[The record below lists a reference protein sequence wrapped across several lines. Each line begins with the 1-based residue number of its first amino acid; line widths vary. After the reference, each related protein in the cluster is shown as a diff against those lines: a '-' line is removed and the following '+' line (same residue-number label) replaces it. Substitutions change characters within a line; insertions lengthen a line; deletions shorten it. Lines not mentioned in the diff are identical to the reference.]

1 MKIFMLIKQL
11 NNTELYR
18 KGTKDSY
25 IRIPNNVDWKVI
37 FNKSNEFQ
45 CFMDKRDGEVFEIR
59 HRERDVNGNIE
70 HRYDK
75 LGDYYRKYGFN
86 AGDAILFERR
96 SSLDNDEYYI
106 DHVKFNSIF
115 MLKSRRGFEL
125 LSGDLNSINKHDN
138 NIIINEIGWFKKKAN
153 SKNETLFYDLLIDG
167 KSQITNYSH
176 DDMIEIKQENG
187 FLYISLVDKCRVYK
201 IEI

>member
-1 MKIFMLIKQL
+1 MKLLMLVKRL

-18 KGTKDSY
+18 RGTNDSY
-25 IRIPNNVDWKVI
+25 IRIPNNVDWKLI
-37 FNKSNEFQ
+37 FNTDEEFQ
-45 CFMDKRDGEVFEIR
+45 YFKDKRDGEVFKVR
-59 HRERDVNGNIE
+59 HRERDVGGNVE
-70 HRYDK
+70 HRFDK

-96 SSLDNDEYYI
+96 SSLDNEEYYI

-125 LSGDLNSINKHDN
+125 LSDGLNIDEHDDT
-138 NIIINEIGWFKKKAN
+138 IIIEEIGWFKKKAN
-153 SKNETLFYDLLIDG
+153 SRNETLFYDLLIDG
-167 KSQITNYSH
+167 ESQISHYSH
-176 DDMIEIKQENG
+176 DDMIEIKRKNG
-187 FLYISLVDKCRVYK
+187 CSYISLVNKCRVYK